1 MALIHYH
8 FYRFKLLKAVNKPN
22 IFFISLILDGIFSL
36 SLERKDFAIIYDR
49 NDKFIETRQSNVS
62 EKLSEIAEKKMKQ

>member
-1 MALIHYH
+1 M
-8 FYRFKLLKAVNKPN
+8 NKPN